1 MTLLL
6 SQKDVMGLLQ
16 MRECVAVIEQAF
28 ADYSSNKAD
37 IPLRIKLDAPLK
49 NGTGYFMPG
58 SVAADKASFGIKMV
72 TEFAANKHIGLP
84 SILGLVIL
92 LDTETGMPL
101 AIMDGRYITNVRTG
115 AASGVAAKYL
125 ARTDAATVGIVG
137 MGDQA
142 QTQLWAMSEVRNI
155 KSIRAYSPS
164 AAQKKNWIDETSRMI
179 KTSVDISA
187 TPREACDNADIII
200 LATNHL
206 GPVING
212 DWVKPGACV
221 IAVGLHTR
229 EYGEIDRDTIAKADV
244 VVSDEKKAAL
254 KESGDAISAIEAGVF
269 AEDQLINLGD
279 IVLGRCKGRTSND
292 QITIYRSLGNAFQ
305 DLATANYVYQ
315 RAKAKGVGVEFE
327 F

>member
-1 MTLLL
+1 
-6 SQKDVMGLLQ
+6 
-16 MRECVAVIEQAF
+16 
-28 ADYSSNKAD
+28 
-37 IPLRIKLDAPLK
+37 
-49 NGTGYFMPG
+49 MPG
-58 SVAADKASFGIKMV
+58 AIAADDASFGIKMV
-72 TEFAANKHIGLP
+72 TEFAANKHVGLP
-84 SILGLVIL
+84 SILGLIIL

-125 ARTDAATVGIVG
+125 AREDATTVGILG

-155 KSIRAYSPS
+155 KSARAYSPS

-179 KTSVDISA
+179 KTNIDIA
-187 TPREACDNADIII
+187 TNPSEACDGADIII

-206 GPVING
+206 GPVIDG

-229 EYGEIDRDTIAKADV
+229 EYGEIDGNTIAKADLV
-244 VVSDEKKAAL
+244 VIDEKKAAV
-254 KESGDAISAIEAGVF
+254 KESGDIIAAIQAGVI
-269 AEDQLINLGD
+269 AEDRLINLGE
-279 IVLGRCKGRTSND
+279 IVLGSCKGRTSND

-305 DLATANYVYQ
+305 DLATANYVYK
-315 RAKAKGVGVEFE
+315 RAKAKGVGVGFE